1 MSAYHVAIDGEPRGP
16 LSRAEVIAL
25 IAKGKIEADT
35 KIWEAGTEAWA
46 AASSFVEFAGH
57 FATRAAIRRAEA
69 PAEPKPEP
77 SRRLDI
83 NAAVEAGLAAYREM
97 PWRSYL
103 GGSMYYLG
111 VLFANTAVLVRFLL
125 PMEEG
130 APPPVPTPAEAAP
143 WMIGLLIY
151 GVVLRAGFGLFML
164 RVLRGE
170 TAAPALVFSGLKRA
184 KLKVLVPYA
193 LLYGLAVFAGLSL
206 LILPGIF
213 LAVAF
218 SLGFYIVME
227 SDLGPIAAMRESWR
241 AVMSLGWWPVFA
253 VYAVGFAGVIALVT
267 FSGMVGQFAR
277 SMLIGELLQMVL
289 SGVWAALTGLVIA
302 AVYEQARRNRERAGA
317 PAE

>member
-1 MSAYHVAIDGEPRGP
+1 MSAYHVAVDGEAQGP

-25 IAKGKIEADT
+25 IAKGKIDADT
-35 KIWEAGTEAWA
+35 KIWQAGAEGWA

-57 FATRAAIRRAEA
+57 FATRAAVQRVEA
-69 PAEPKPEP
+69 PAEPRPEA
-77 SRRLDI
+77 SRRLDL

-111 VLFANTAVLVRFLL
+111 VLFANTAVLIRFLL
-125 PMEEG
+125 PLEEG
-130 APPPVPTPAEAAP
+130 APPPVPTLGAAAP
-143 WMIGLLIY
+143 WMVGLLLY

-170 TAAPALVFSGLKRA
+170 AAAPALVFSGLKWA
-184 KLKVLVPYA
+184 KFKVLVPYA

-227 SDLGPIAAMRESWR
+227 SDLGPVAAMRESWR
-241 AVMSLGWWPVFA
+241 AVMALGWWPVFA
-253 VYAVGFAGVIALVT
+253 VYAVGFAGVMALVT

-277 SMLIGELLQMVL
+277 APLVGELLQMVL